1 MDLIIFRLLVL
12 QLLNHSLRVAF
23 KKHGALSEVGLEGL
37 LQLALKVAHA
47 LLQLVYLGLK
57 GENSFLVRS
66 LGLLLYFG
74 ASDQRVLE
82 TIEVLGDALGD
93 DVGGGAAG
101 VVVEAID
108 LLEEELLEFGELRD
122 GGGEVVC
129 PGEVLEEFVVDG
141 AEILGS
147 DALQLFL
154 HQVYY

>member
-1 MDLIIFRLLVL
+1 MYLIIFRLLVL

-23 KKHGALSEVGLEGL
+23 KKHSVLSEVGLEGL
-37 LQLALKVAHA
+37 LQLALKVGHA
-47 LLQLVYLGLK
+47 LLQLVYLGLEGK
-57 GENSFLVRS
+57 NSFLIRS

-74 ASDQRVLE
+74 ASDERVLE
-82 TIEVLGDALGD
+82 AIEILGDALGD

-101 VVVEAID
+101 VVVEGVD

-122 GGGEVVC
+122 SGGEVVG

>member
-1 MDLIIFRLLVL
+1 MYLIIFRLLVL

-23 KKHGALSEVGLEGL
+23 KKHSVLSEVGLEGL

-47 LLQLVYLGLK
+47 LLQLVYLGLEGK
-57 GENSFLVRS
+57 NSFLIRS

-74 ASDQRVLE
+74 ASDERVLE
-82 TIEVLGDALGD
+82 AIEILGDALGD

-101 VVVEAID
+101 VVVEGVD

-122 GGGEVVC
+122 SGGEVVG

>member
-1 MDLIIFRLLVL
+1 M
-12 QLLNHSLRVAF
+12 
-23 KKHGALSEVGLEGL
+23 
-37 LQLALKVAHA
+37 
-47 LLQLVYLGLK
+47 
-57 GENSFLVRS
+57 
-66 LGLLLYFG
+66 YFG
-74 ASDQRVLE
+74 ASDERVLE
-82 TIEVLGDALGD
+82 AIEVLGDALGD

-101 VVVEAID
+101 VVVEGVD

-122 GGGEVVC
+122 SGGEVVG